1 MTVINFRCDEQTLRV
16 LDQLGEP
23 GETRSDTL
31 RRAIRDADVLRL
43 REQMRREA
51 LRSAGPRQ
59 AGDADQRGADNQK
72 QTSSQ

>member
-51 LRSAGPRQ
+51 LEVASDAGDLAEARAVTAQMGALSAG
-59 AGDADQRGADNQK
+59 
-72 QTSSQ
+72 